1 MIVLLKVHI
10 KSELWR
16 HLLKNVFRLLVLLL
30 SFFIYMLSTF
40 SAIFGY
46 NNSNAFVRVL

>member
-1 MIVLLKVHI
+1 MKVLLKVHI

-30 SFFIYMLSTF
+30 SFLYMLSTF
-40 SAIFGY
+40 SAVFGY
-46 NNSNAFVRVL
+46 SNSDAFVRVL